1 MYERSIL
8 FPRATS
14 QAGMLACTFGDCREA
29 FDCGIRR
36 GECKLQDGSEICM
49 KTFLDETVVKPVNRV
64 MEVWA
69 HRGASA
75 HAPENT
81 LPAFELAYTLGADGI
96 ELDVQLSRD
105 GVPVVIHDE
114 RIDRVSNGTGYVCDH
129 TLDELKGFHVNQHFP
144 EYGSVTIPTL
154 AEVYDLVKGMD
165 LLINLE
171 LKNSEIFYEGLEEKV
186 LRLAEEKGLED
197 RILYSSFNHYSM
209 RKIRKLL
216 PSARTALLYSEG
228 FMDIGEYA
236 RRNGAYAVHPSL
248 GNMDYPGVDIVKE
261 CHDRDVRVHVWTVNE
276 KADIERMRQMGVD
289 AVITNY
295 VERG

>member
-1 MYERSIL
+1 
-8 FPRATS
+8 
-14 QAGMLACTFGDCREA
+14 
-29 FDCGIRR
+29 
-36 GECKLQDGSEICM
+36 M
-49 KTFLDETVVKPVNRV
+49 KTFLDETVVKPVNHV

-81 LPAFELAYTLGADGI
+81 LPAFELAYALGADGI

-209 RKIRKLL
+209 RKIRKLS